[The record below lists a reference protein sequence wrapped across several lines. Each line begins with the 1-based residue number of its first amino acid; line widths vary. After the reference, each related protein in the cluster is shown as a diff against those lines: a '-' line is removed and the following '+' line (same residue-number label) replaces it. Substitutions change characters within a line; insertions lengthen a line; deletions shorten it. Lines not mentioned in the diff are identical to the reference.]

1 MKNKT
6 INDLTYLVFVIM
18 IPDPMQN
25 SFRGSNPQSLT
36 TRERGRERYIR
47 VVWEF
52 KGKMFYF
59 TQRSGGKR
67 ESISGVES
75 GHLQ

>member
-1 MKNKT
+1 MTVNIFGISHHDSWPYAKQFPRLEPT
-6 INDLTYLVFVIM
+6 VINY
-18 IPDPMQN
+18 Q
-25 SFRGSNPQSLT
+25 
-36 TRERGRERYIR
+36 RERERKTR